1 MGMTAAT
8 HHCKRLI
15 TCGANFRR
23 FPGERLPLTV
33 RGLIAGASSP
43 KKSPLD
49 ALRRAGEIPCAFI
62 TACPD
67 RLPGALPTAKHFTK
81 DSKPKAGDRAHG
93 SAGTH
98 SATNDRKRQEEIR
111 MMLLDNGR
119 RQSDGIAGSHGEW
132 VGEVENLVDRALGA
146 HKR

>member
-1 MGMTAAT
+1 MRREFPQVSWRAIAAD
-8 HHCKRLI
+8 RPGI
-15 TCGANFRR
+15 DRR
-23 FPGERLPLTV
+23 RIVTE
-33 RGLIAGASSP
+33 
-43 KKSPLD
+43 KSPLD
-49 ALRRAGEIPCAFI
+49 AFRRAGEIPCAFI

-67 RLPGALPTAKHFTK
+67 RLPGALPTAKQFTK